1 MRIATERAVNEPWNL
16 LSSQRGQP
24 DRSWKNFVGL
34 PPEPRRMEAIAWDVL
49 LGAGTVFLLG
59 AMSPGP
65 SLMVVLRNTMIG
77 GRKQGVMC
85 AIGHGLGFGLYA
97 GLAVYGLI
105 VVLEEAP
112 AVFAGLQLMGSA
124 LLLWYGWSMWHAE
137 HERLFNDE
145 SASRAQGFGEGFA
158 IAFFNPKIALFLVA
172 VLAQVLQPD
181 MNLTSKAAVGLL
193 GMLIDTLWY
202 LIAALVLTGTPWLDR
217 LKERAT
223 AIHRLTACVLWGF
236 ALSVV
241 IQLASTLA

>member
-1 MRIATERAVNEPWNL
+1 
-16 LSSQRGQP
+16 
-24 DRSWKNFVGL
+24 
-34 PPEPRRMEAIAWDVL
+34 MEAVAWDVL
-49 LGAGTVFLLG
+49 LAAGTVFLLG
-59 AMSPGP
+59 AISPGP

-85 AIGHGLGFGLYA
+85 ALGHGLGFGLYA

-112 AVFAGLQLMGSA
+112 AVFAGLQLVGSA
-124 LLLWYGWSMWHAE
+124 LLLWYGWSMWHAD
-137 HERLFNDE
+137 HERLFNEE

-202 LIAALVLTGTPWLDR
+202 LIVALVLTGTPWLDR

-223 AIHRLTACVLWGF
+223 TIHRLTALVLWSF

-241 IQLASTLA
+241 FQLASTLA